1 MHKQIW
7 VKVNTTVDEGIA
19 EIVSLLSEVGGLQ
32 TLESCQG
39 ESAGNSRERESPAYV
54 FFIFEDW
61 QTISRFAFEVV
72 SPALAK
78 IDADTAVTVEVFNG
92 SDPMGKI
99 QIRSPS
105 TIPAIAAALRKA
117 IRRKSP
123 CSDGRARKAPRN
135 STRHHSR
142 STKQP
147 SYGGHATCL
156 T

>member
-1 MHKQIW
+1 M
-7 VKVNTTVDEGIA
+7 DGIN
-19 EIVSLLSEVGGLQ
+19 GRDRGLQ

-39 ESAGNSRERESPAYV
+39 ESAGNSLSREMPAYV
-54 FFIFEDW
+54 FFLFNDW

-72 SPALAK
+72 SPALGK
-78 IDADTAVTVEVFNG
+78 IDADTAVTVEVFNC

-105 TIPAIAAALRKA
+105 AIPAIAAALRKA

-123 CSDGRARKAPRN
+123 CSDDKARKAPRN

-142 STKQP
+142 PKKQP
-147 SYGGHATCL
+147 SCGGHAICL